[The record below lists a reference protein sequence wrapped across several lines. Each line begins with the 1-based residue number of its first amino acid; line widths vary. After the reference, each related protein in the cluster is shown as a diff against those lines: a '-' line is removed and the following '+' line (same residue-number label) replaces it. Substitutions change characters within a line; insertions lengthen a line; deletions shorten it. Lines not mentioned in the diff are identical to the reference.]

1 MPCETAHTHRRY
13 GETMIQDGQFRR
25 QYTTTQQKVLNY
37 LKNGI
42 KKGDRYFKSRYIAKD
57 LGLSSKEVGMN
68 LAILAETCEE
78 LEIIRWSYSNST
90 TWMIRQQAN
99 APDGVG

>member
-25 QYTTTQQKVLNY
+25 QYTTTQQKVLTY

-42 KKGDRYFKSRYIAKD
+42 KKAIAI
-57 LGLSSKEVGMN
+57 SSPG
-68 LAILAETCEE
+68 ILQKTSGCHP
-78 LEIIRWSYSNST
+78 RRS
-90 TWMIRQQAN
+90 
-99 APDGVG
+99 G